1 MKKNMFRLVGL
12 CFFICALMIISG
24 CGSFEYMQ
32 RTKGPGLNATQTLTR
47 YDAKDYDILGIVRAE
62 GESRSILGIIVE
74 GTEGEGLLWDMAK
87 SQFGDRVTGIKD
99 INISYEY
106 QSILGWV
113 FCEIKTTYIGTA
125 VHEK

>member
-1 MKKNMFRLVGL
+1 MKRKMYGL
-12 CFFICALMIISG
+12 ILLSLLICTMMVISG
-24 CGSFEYMQ
+24 CGTAEYMH
-32 RTKGPGLNATQTLTR
+32 RSKGPGLNASQTVTR
-47 YDAKDYDILGIVRAE
+47 YDAKDYDVLGIVRAE

-106 QSILGWV
+106 QSILGWI

>member
-1 MKKNMFRLVGL
+1 MKKNLFRSVFMGL
-12 CFFICALMIISG
+12 FICSLLVVFG
-24 CGSFEYMQ
+24 CGTAEYMQ
-32 RTKGPGLNATQTLTR
+32 RSKGPGLNATQTVTR
-47 YDAKDYDILGIVRAE
+47 YDAKNYDVLGLVMAE
-62 GESRSILGIIVE
+62 GESRSILGIITE
-74 GTEGEGLLWDMAK
+74 GTEGEGLLWDVAK

-113 FCEIKTTYIGTA
+113 FCEIRTTYTGTA